1 MPRCVSGLAPQRNK
15 PPSPAPF
22 LCTTELYLELLVCFS
37 ALCVHD
43 WATGSCQEHLAAFTK
58 PLSNAGA
65 TIMMLNMD
73 AAASED
79 TASAWEAFRA
89 LLVVSL
95 SHQY

>member
-1 MPRCVSGLAPQRNK
+1 
-15 PPSPAPF
+15 
-22 LCTTELYLELLVCFS
+22 VCRT
-37 ALCVHD
+37 V
-43 WATGSCQEHLAAFTK
+43 ATGSCQEHLAAFTK

-65 TIMMLNMD
+65 TMLNMD

-79 TASAWEAFRA
+79 TAWEAFRA